1 MAASHVAAREAH
13 EAIDVLS
20 RRADASE
27 RAALSR
33 LITSCRL
40 AAERAALLSALR
52 DSDLQM
58 AGAAAELARVRVD
71 VAQAAAAADA
81 AREVARS
88 ERRARV
94 VSGVARAVAAA
105 ATEPRL
111 LLLLRS
117 QRERI
122 ASMAAELAEV
132 RMAAAVAHG
141 RPEME
146 APWLAQGDPNG
157 AEGDELRPAT
167 VSTDEG
173 LARRELLE
181 RCRNDWLGAIA
192 LAI

>member
-1 MAASHVAAREAH
+1 VASREAQ
-13 EAIDVLS
+13 EALDALS

-40 AAERAALLSALR
+40 AAERAALLSALK
-52 DSDLQM
+52 DADAQM
-58 AGAAAELARVRVD
+58 AGAKAALARAREGAAQ
-71 VAQAAAAADA
+71 AQAAAEA
-81 AREVARS
+81 AREGART
-88 ERRARV
+88 ERRTRAV
-94 VSGVARAVAAA
+94 AGVARAVAAA
-105 ATEPRL
+105 ASEPRL

-122 ASMAAELAEV
+122 AAMASELAEA
-132 RMAAAVAHG
+132 RMAAAAAHG

-146 APWLAQGDPNG
+146 APWLAQGG
-157 AEGDELRPAT
+157 SELEGGEKDEARPPA
-167 VSTDEG
+167 VSVDEG
-173 LARRELLE
+173 LVRKEMLE